1 MVEYRNNDMNK
12 LNLPQRKTI
21 RLQHY
26 DYSENGLYF
35 ITICVQDRL
44 CLFGN
49 ISDEKMNLNNAGKM
63 VETAYFELEQHFP
76 TIKCL
81 DYVIMPNHIHFILQ
95 IENSDKLTRH
105 SLFDVIQ
112 RFKSRTNVEYIK
124 NVKQN
129 NWQPFNRKLW
139 QRGYYEHIIRNEKDY
154 LTIAEYIENNPLNWI
169 QDKLY
174 MPEQIA
180 GGHRTRPYGY

>member
-1 MVEYRNNDMNK
+1 
-12 LNLPQRKTI
+12 
-21 RLQHY
+21 
-26 DYSENGLYF
+26 
-35 ITICVQDRL
+35 
-44 CLFGN
+44 
-49 ISDEKMNLNNAGKM
+49 M

-95 IENSDKLTRH
+95 IENSDKLARH
-105 SLFDVIQ
+105 SLFGVIQ

-139 QRGYYEHIIRNEKDY
+139 QRSYYEHIIRNEKDY
-154 LTIAEYIENNPLNWI
+154 LTIAEYIENNPLNWMH
-169 QDKLY
+169 DKLY
-174 MPEQIA
+174 MQE
-180 GGHRTRPYGY
+180 